1 MNWSWSSF
9 IAYRVTGNR
18 ITTALLSHG
27 SQHVPQQ
34 FTFTALLQGFQ
45 KLFSGFSSV
54 SFFDAGLTKSRL
66 WPLEVCSEI
75 LASMMLLYDLYV
87 LLLAHAHLYVILP
100 SFLHVAALAQTCP
113 WTHGKCTLTKLWDIW
128 TGRQYQIVPT
138 HSILFHRGQH
148 FPTSSSALALAA
160 ASACFCSSMDEK
172 FWPGFRIFL
181 WPYRL
186 ETCFLALHCGSA
198 LKCRQTFICIHLDC
212 SLVHLNITT
221 ACPWTAVT
229 KSRSKRF
236 LFEMSPH
243 VASPWDKIAKMM
255 TMNGPQILFSATLHA
270 GQPPHLALGSFSL
283 CRHGIGLQ
291 RRGKA
296 LELMAG
302 AIYGSRWFHQSNTK
316 TYNSNTDNMLT
327 TGDNHWQPW
336 QPL

>member
-1 MNWSWSSF
+1 MTHALLPVTFVTRVRTSPAFKFQLFSWHWMNWSWSSF

-186 ETCFLALHCGSA
+186 ETCFWHYIAEVHWNAVRLSFASTWIAALC
-198 LKCRQTFICIHLDC
+198 T
-212 SLVHLNITT
+212 
-221 ACPWTAVT
+221 
-229 KSRSKRF
+229 
-236 LFEMSPH
+236 
-243 VASPWDKIAKMM
+243 
-255 TMNGPQILFSATLHA
+255 
-270 GQPPHLALGSFSL
+270 
-283 CRHGIGLQ
+283 
-291 RRGKA
+291 
-296 LELMAG
+296 
-302 AIYGSRWFHQSNTK
+302 
-316 TYNSNTDNMLT
+316 
-327 TGDNHWQPW
+327 
-336 QPL
+336 

>member
-1 MNWSWSSF
+1 
-9 IAYRVTGNR
+9 
-18 ITTALLSHG
+18 
-27 SQHVPQQ
+27 
-34 FTFTALLQGFQ
+34 
-45 KLFSGFSSV
+45 
-54 SFFDAGLTKSRL
+54 
-66 WPLEVCSEI
+66 
-75 LASMMLLYDLYV
+75 MLLYDLYL

-148 FPTSSSALALAA
+148 FPTSSSALALAT

-172 FWPGFRIFL
+172 FWPSFRIFL

-186 ETCFLALHCGSA
+186 ETCFWYASFLKGDASLHCGSA

-255 TMNGPQILFSATLHA
+255 TMNGPQILFSASRSRLTILTCCFVSNPPCWVA
-270 GQPPHLALGSFSL
+270 TAPRSWQLQPLPPWH
-283 CRHGIGLQ
+283 RPPE
-291 RRGKA
+291 RGKA

-302 AIYGSRWFHQSNTK
+302 AIYDSRWFHRAIQRHT
-316 TYNSNTDNMLT
+316 TAIVTTCWQQVTTIDNR
-327 TGDNHWQPW
+327 DN
-336 QPL
+336 LYRSV